1 MHQSA
6 RPDAIRALLLHLLEA
21 NAELVGQLLL
31 ADSEH
36 HPPHADSAPNVYVN
50 GVRSLDGRHWL
61 STSTMGSSV
70 AMRAPSAKSSGQ
82 LPTLNSNIEYCV
94 AAYLDFGNRSKGE
107 EGVERR
113 RLRPSG
119 APLNAAFAYRSGGL
133 FAQL

>member
-31 ADSEH
+31 
-36 HPPHADSAPNVYVN
+36 ADSAPNVYVN

>member
-61 STSTMGSSV
+61 S
-70 AMRAPSAKSSGQ
+70 
-82 LPTLNSNIEYCV
+82 IEYCV